1 MIDRTLFTET
11 YYAPLEHMQMKRI
24 MNTSLPI
31 RKGDR
36 DNEKSCL
43 RELGYVIPMANTLFM
58 YPEPLGGI
66 LRCVCYSGESCK

>member
-24 MNTSLPI
+24 MNTSLQI
-31 RKGDR
+31 WKGDR

-58 YPEPLGGI
+58 YPEPLVGI
-66 LRCVCYSGESCK
+66 LRYVCSNREACK